1 MEASLDEA
9 IARDALREALEK
21 YPQFAAFG
29 PKLVA
34 RPVYRGVT
42 YQLQYEAQPPPDPDA
57 WEFQN
62 AAVKS
67 YKRRI
72 ATP

>member
-1 MEASLDEA
+1 MEAPLNESVACE
-9 IARDALREALEK
+9 ALREALEK
-21 YPQFAAFG
+21 YPQFEAFG

-34 RPVYRGVT
+34 RPVYQGVT
-42 YQLQYEAQPPPDPDA
+42 YQLTYEIQPPADPDV

-62 AAVKS
+62 AVVKS

-72 ATP
+72 AAA